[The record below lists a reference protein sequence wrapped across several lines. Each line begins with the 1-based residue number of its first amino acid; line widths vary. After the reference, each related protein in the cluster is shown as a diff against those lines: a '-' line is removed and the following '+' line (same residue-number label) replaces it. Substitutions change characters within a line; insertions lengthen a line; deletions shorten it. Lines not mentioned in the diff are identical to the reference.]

1 MIKETAIATVL
12 ATAALSPALAA
23 PASAA
28 LTKTASGLQ
37 YTDVK
42 PGEGATP
49 KAGQVVIVHY
59 VGTLPDGTKFDS
71 SRDRQQPFEFK
82 LGAGQVIKGWDEGL
96 ATMKVGGHRT
106 LVIPPELGYGDQGAG
121 PIPANST
128 LHFDVELV
136 GIKG

>member
-12 ATAALSPALAA
+12 ATTALSPALAA

-82 LGAGQVIKGWDEGL
+82 LGAGQVIKGWDECIGMKKGEAARL
-96 ATMKVGGHRT
+96 TCTGDYAYGATGFPAWGIGPNAT
-106 LVIPPELGYGDQGAG
+106 LV
-121 PIPANST
+121 
-128 LHFDVELV
+128 FDIEI
-136 GIKG
+136 IKIE